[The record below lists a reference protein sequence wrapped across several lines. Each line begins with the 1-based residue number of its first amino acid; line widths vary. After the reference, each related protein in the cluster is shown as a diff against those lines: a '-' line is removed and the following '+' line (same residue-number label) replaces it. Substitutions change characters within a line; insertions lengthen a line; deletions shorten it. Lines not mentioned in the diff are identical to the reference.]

1 MNNAPKSKVTSMY
14 RIVKARPGHQF
25 AGLYAVE
32 KVWFKD
38 GVAIKKQIAHEWDL
52 RIISESIL
60 ARLGGQD
67 AYESYKTEHN
77 DIDLGLSPDTADDEA
92 RTPEDLTLTKRKLVK
107 ELKLK
112 PEPDG
117 NK

>member
-1 MNNAPKSKVTSMY
+1 MANAQKGKTTSMY
-14 RIVKARPGHQF
+14 RIVKARPGHEF

-38 GVAIKKQIAHEWDL
+38 GAAVKKQIVHEWDL

-67 AYESYKTEHN
+67 AYEGYKMDHE
-77 DIDLGLSPDTADDEA
+77 DADLGLGDKVADDEA
-92 RTPEDLTLTKRKLVK
+92 RKPEDLTLTKRKLAA

-112 PEPDG
+112 PEMDG

>member
-1 MNNAPKSKVTSMY
+1 MGNNTAKSIQSFY
-14 RIVKARPGHQF
+14 RIVKAQHGHPF

-32 KVWFKD
+32 KVTYKNGEFLD
-38 GVAIKKQIAHEWDL
+38 KQIVHEWDL

-67 AYESYKTEHN
+67 AYESFKYEQPTVDLAFDEHTTE
-77 DIDLGLSPDTADDEA
+77 IGA
-92 RTPEDLTLTKRKLVK
+92 RKPEDMQLTKNKLTR

-112 PEPDG
+112 PEVDG

>member
-1 MNNAPKSKVTSMY
+1 MANSTKNKIQSFY
-14 RIVKARPGHQF
+14 RIIKAHYGHQF

-32 KVWFKD
+32 KVFYKN
-38 GVAIKKQIAHEWDL
+38 GSFQKKEIVHEWDL

-67 AYESYKTEHN
+67 AYESFKMDN
-77 DIDLGLSPDTADDEA
+77 DMDDEA
-92 RTPEDLTLTKRKLVK
+92 VDAEAGVAEPRTAEELALNKTKLKN

-112 PEPDG
+112 PEVE
-117 NK
+117 